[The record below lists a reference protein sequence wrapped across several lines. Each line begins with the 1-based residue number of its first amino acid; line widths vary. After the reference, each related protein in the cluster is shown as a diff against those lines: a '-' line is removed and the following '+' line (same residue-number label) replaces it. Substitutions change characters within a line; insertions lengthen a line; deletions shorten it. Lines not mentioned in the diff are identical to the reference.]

1 MLSFPASTRIF
12 LAVEPVD
19 MRKSFDGL
27 YCAAAEKLRENPLE
41 GGLFVFS
48 NKRRNRLKILFWD
61 GTGLWVLAKRL
72 EKGGFSWPR
81 GADAADGK
89 LRLKSEALSML
100 LGGIDLRRG
109 MAKAWYE
116 R

>member
-1 MLSFPASTRIF
+1 MLNFPSSVRVY
-12 LAVEPVD
+12 LGMDPVD

-27 YCAAAEKLRENPLE
+27 YAVASGHLRENPLD

-72 EKGGFSWPR
+72 EKGRFSWPR
-81 GADAADGK
+81 SVQGGGK
-89 LRLKSEALSML
+89 LRLKAEALSML
-100 LGGIDLRRG
+100 LGGIDLKAG